1 MDHMDWF
8 DPHGRD
14 AINEIVAL
22 KKCLAPNGRVMLRSA
37 APDPWYIKTF
47 ESLGFKV
54 ENSVVRKTGES
65 IDRVNMYASTIV
77 LRYMGPQEEIDPII
91 DGRRRMSSL
100 RI

>member
-1 MDHMDWF
+1 M
-8 DPHGRD
+8 
-14 AINEIVAL
+14 
-22 KKCLAPNGRVMLRSA
+22 
-37 APDPWYIKTF
+37 KTF

-54 ENSVVRKTGES
+54 ENSVVRKHGES

-77 LRYMGPQEEIDPII
+77 LRYVGSQEDNEPII